1 MPTQPKKALLDPPA
15 ESKSNAPSQIYDSL
29 LFCDVLLKMTSMQ
42 VTGWLCASHDN
53 DDLRDWHFLR
63 WMFQRWAIKKM
74 KCNNYHSI
82 MQINVKKFTNW
93 YELHFDIRPLS
104 LLLKSSIWR
113 TQTCKTFVFHP
124 LSRFL
129 LWEHLLPHATVIMI
143 GSARSSH
150 WALIFICW
158 VLQNWVYK
166 VESLHGYT
174 ERLPQVAWNVVKY
187 LPKTTKS
194 LNIFLYDPPPLPVM
208 DVFVHV
214 RSMVGCCLTD

>member
-1 MPTQPKKALLDPPA
+1 
-15 ESKSNAPSQIYDSL
+15 
-29 LFCDVLLKMTSMQ
+29 MTSMQ

-113 TQTCKTFVFHP
+113 TQTFKTFVFHP

-129 LWEHLLPHATVIMI
+129 SESTYFHAPLLLWLDRHVPPTELSFSFAEY
-143 GSARSSH
+143 
-150 WALIFICW
+150 
-158 VLQNWVYK
+158 YK
-166 VESLHGYT
+166 IGYT
-174 ERLPQVAWNVVKY
+174 KLRVYMATLKGSLRLHETWWSICQRPLKAWIY
-187 LPKTTKS
+187 FCMTHHPS
-194 LNIFLYDPPPLPVM
+194 Q
-208 DVFVHV
+208 
-214 RSMVGCCLTD
+214 